1 MDVVNTPFLYIIFCI
16 LKRWIKQMSL
26 IDIISDLLFVKGVV
40 LCIAL
45 GQSCLKL
52 FDYLFEK

>member
-16 LKRWIKQMSL
+16 LKRGIKQMSL
-26 IDIISDLLFVKGVV
+26 IDIISGFLFVKGVV

-45 GQSCLKL
+45 SWGFLKL
-52 FDYLFEK
+52 FDYVFEK